1 MLKVKQLEIQP
12 KINVSPF
19 FFHCKDYMNGKEG
32 TEKAKEKSKEIF
44 KKWEEQKKKEEIFLN
59 QDFEKCWNEI

>member
-1 MLKVKQLEIQP
+1 
-12 KINVSPF
+12 
-19 FFHCKDYMNGKEG
+19 MNGKEG